1 MFRDPEVS
9 KVKLTGFWLVV
20 LLAAHAAAVH
30 AADVMGG
37 VNLPKKGAARDAVVY
52 LEGAKKAAPLKDIV
66 IDQRDKLFI
75 PHVTV
80 ITRGTKV
87 AFPNNDTVFHN
98 VFAYYNAKKFDLG
111 FYPRGK
117 TEHQT
122 FDKTGVVAL
131 LCNVHSEMSAYI
143 LVVDTPYYAVTD
155 KKGRFKIANVE
166 PGTYTLHVWHESGAK
181 LTQTIKVEAQNADLT
196 LNTAR

>member
-1 MFRDPEVS
+1 VLRIRICLGALALLSAGPARAAEVS
-9 KVKLTGFWLVV
+9 GVV
-20 LLAAHAAAVH
+20 E
-30 AADVMGG
+30 M
-37 VNLPKKGAARDAVVY
+37 PRKGWARDAVIS
-52 LEGAKKAAPLKDIV
+52 LEGEKKAAPLKNIV

-80 ITRGTKV
+80 VTRGTKV

-117 TEHQT
+117 TEYQT

-131 LCNVHSEMSAYI
+131 LCNIHSEMSAYI
-143 LVVDTPYYAVTD
+143 LVVDTPFYAVTD
-155 KKGRFKIANVE
+155 KNGRFRILGVE
-166 PGTYTLHVWHESGAK
+166 PGTYTLTVWHESGAK
-181 LTQTIKVEAQNADLT
+181 LSQTVKVEADNAEMKLK
-196 LNTAR
+196 LVR